1 MLNTVL
7 CDQLCVFYF
16 YFLRQYMIIFLLAGA
31 VLVKKEG
38 RDIILEFNASVR
50 GHYCE
55 PGYAHFRKVGGGK
68 KQTLKDSDDGT
79 WSHL

>member
-1 MLNTVL
+1 MCLN
-7 CDQLCVFYF
+7 F
-16 YFLRQYMIIFLLAGA
+16 YFLHQYIVIFLLAGV
-31 VLVKKEG
+31 VLVKREG

-68 KQTLKDSDDGT
+68 KQTLEDSNDDT

>member
-1 MLNTVL
+1 MV
-7 CDQLCVFYF
+7 
-16 YFLRQYMIIFLLAGA
+16 IFLLAGV

-38 RDIILEFNASVR
+38 KDIILEFNASVR

-68 KQTLKDSDDGT
+68 KETLKDSDDDT
-79 WSHL
+79 WSYL